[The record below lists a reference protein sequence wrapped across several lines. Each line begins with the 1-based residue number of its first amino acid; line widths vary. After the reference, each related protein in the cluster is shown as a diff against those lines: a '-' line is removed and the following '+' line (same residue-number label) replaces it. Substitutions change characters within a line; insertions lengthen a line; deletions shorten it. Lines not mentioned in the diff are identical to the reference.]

1 MLRSN
6 QNKVSAQTGMGS
18 SSVIVRCHRIVLPD
32 YRHLFRTAWDPEF
45 VPSQL
50 GWDGAD
56 APKITMA
63 STLDLGLSIEDVRI
77 AGHAQ
82 PILLRSYRPA
92 TDGTVLP
99 IVLYFHGGGFVRG
112 TLDDAS
118 IAATIIARDTAAWV
132 ISVDYS
138 LAPAFPFPAALEDAY
153 RAAQWAVANAR
164 AQRADPKRIGVAG
177 HDAGG
182 NLATCLAA
190 LARDRGDIA
199 ISAQALLAPLLDPS
213 MTRMADEN
221 KVRSP
226 DMGMTE
232 CSQCYRAY
240 LPNAA
245 QRLHPYAAPL
255 ESRRLAGLPPALI
268 ASAQH
273 DMLHIEA
280 EKYAAELIAAGVP
293 TEVTR
298 HVDASHNALA
308 ASPAALADVTAFFRK
323 RLRAPVATLAAQ

>member
-1 MLRSN
+1 
-6 QNKVSAQTGMGS
+6 
-18 SSVIVRCHRIVLPD
+18 
-32 YRHLFRTAWDPEF
+32 
-45 VPSQL
+45 
-50 GWDGAD
+50 
-56 APKITMA
+56 MA
-63 STLDLGLSIEDVRI
+63 STLDLGLCIEDVRI

-82 PILLRSYRPA
+82 PIALRSYRPA
-92 TDGTVLP
+92 SDGTVLP

-112 TLDDAS
+112 TLDDAH
-118 IAATIIARDTAAWV
+118 IAAVTIARDTPAWV
-132 ISVDYS
+132 LSVEYS
-138 LAPAFPFPAALEDAY
+138 LSPAFPFPAALEDAY

-164 AQRADPKRIGVAG
+164 AQKADARRIGVAG

-190 LARDRGDIA
+190 MARDRGDIA

-213 MTRMADEN
+213 MTRMADEH

-232 CSQCYRAY
+232 CAQCYRAY
-240 LPNAA
+240 LPNAS

-268 ASAQH
+268 ASAAH
-273 DMLHIEA
+273 DLLHIEA

-293 TEVTR
+293 TEMTR
-298 HVDASHNALA
+298 FAAASHNVLA
-308 ASPAALADVTAFFRK
+308 TCPEALADVTAFFRK
-323 RLRAPVATLAAQ
+323 RLRAAPR